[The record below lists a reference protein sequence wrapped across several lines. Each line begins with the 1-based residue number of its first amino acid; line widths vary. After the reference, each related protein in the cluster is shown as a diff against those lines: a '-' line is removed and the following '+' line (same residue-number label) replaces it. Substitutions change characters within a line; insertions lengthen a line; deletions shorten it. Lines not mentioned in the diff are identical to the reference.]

1 MTDVIAIPMDAMM
14 KSVLDTAE
22 PDVFRREEIVRLTHA
37 ETVTGMMA
45 DADPV
50 KKLHHA
56 QAVIMRSK
64 L

>member
-1 MTDVIAIPMDAMM
+1 MDVIAIPMDVMM
-14 KSVLDTAE
+14 NHVRDMAE
-22 PDVFRREEIVRLTHA
+22 PDAFRKALNVRRTHA